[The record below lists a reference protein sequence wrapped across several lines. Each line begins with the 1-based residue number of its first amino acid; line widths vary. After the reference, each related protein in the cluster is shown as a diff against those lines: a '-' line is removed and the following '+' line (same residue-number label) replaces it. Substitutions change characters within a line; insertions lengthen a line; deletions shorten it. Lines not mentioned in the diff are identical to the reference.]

1 MKKERA
7 LCYPSSMLFIT
18 GLDFT
23 KRIPLFDHLQNR
35 GEELLVT
42 AGRKIMRS
50 FRSPFVLFV
59 TCDRAEIISLCE
71 FPREILERALSV
83 SSIAAADCRYSL
95 CGDDAMLH
103 VFLLAS
109 GVLSPLFGED
119 TVQGQIADGAE
130 SARLIGSSCPEI
142 DKLLNMAA
150 AFSKRVHTDMK
161 VRVFDRTIA
170 EEVARRV
177 ASCAR
182 ILIVGSG
189 EGARIVAETL
199 IPGHEV
205 LMTLRDADKTFLV
218 PFGAK
223 PIAYDERLKAAAASD
238 AVISI
243 TSGLYH
249 TFSEGDAWALG
260 GKLLFDLSSPPDI
273 PASLGAISVED
284 LGVGLPEKDEVIR
297 RVRALAGKE
306 AREYEAWLERSEAAP
321 DVQARAEAIAYESIR
336 RLSGPLSRLGEE
348 EGKAFRE
355 ALFDSVRK
363 AVVSCEMDARK
374 S

>member
-1 MKKERA
+1 
-7 LCYPSSMLFIT
+7 MLHCWGISFIQEP
-18 GLDFT
+18 
-23 KRIPLFDHLQNR
+23 RLFEHLQNKDDAF
-35 GEELLVT
+35 LLSVS
-42 AGRKIMRS
+42 ARLMRS
-50 FRSPFVLFV
+50 YRLPFALLL
-59 TCDRAEIISLCE
+59 TCDRAEVIAEGEGSPE
-71 FPREILERALSV
+71 ALERALSLNP
-83 SSIAAADCRYSL
+83 AAMKGFRYSS
-95 CGDDAMLH
+95 GGTDALLRL
-103 VFLLAS
+103 FLLS
-109 GVLSPLFGED
+109 TGILSPLFGED
-119 TVQGQIADGAE
+119 TIISQISKAE
-130 SARLIGSSCPEI
+130 EIGRLAGTLSPRLS
-142 DKLLNMAA
+142 KLLNMAA

-249 TFSEGDAWALG
+249 TFSECDAEALG

-306 AREYEAWLERSEAAP
+306 AREYESWLERSEAAP

-363 AVVSCEMDARK
+363 AVVSCEMDARR